1 MPSDSD
7 FRAFLPALESSY
19 SLYSG
24 SMPASEILLGAL
36 NWPTGYW
43 PALAIGWIEQGA
55 PINSEIAKRL
65 EIIGRGRQYEQRTRH
80 RSFALHK
87 RWTEIQR

>member
-1 MPSDSD
+1 MPPDSD
-7 FRAFLPALESSY
+7 FRAFLPALESSF
-19 SLYSG
+19 SSYSG

-36 NWPTGYW
+36 SWPTGYW

-55 PINSEIAKRL
+55 PINAAIATRL
-65 EIIGRGRQYEQRTRH
+65 EAIGRGQLYEQRIRH

-87 RWTEIQR
+87 RWMEFQR